1 MKNYIIEE
9 MDFVCRKEEVLSY
22 IVNSNLDK
30 GNGVS
35 IIDVTM
41 FPHYFESN
49 NVDEFNGSNVQV
61 YSLSGCTEKQVSKK
75 IAKLRKKMVL
85 GEEEKTDNL
94 FVCSPFQI
102 DFVFEELRRNLFILP
117 IEDTDAI
124 IRHSLR
130 SIRWKGFLVKSYQRF
145 ILLRFMHQIFNKI
158 RSTKLYMSILFN
170 YIFRR

>member
-9 MDFVCRKEEVLSY
+9 TDFAHRKEEVLSY
-22 IVNSNLDK
+22 IVDSNLNP

-41 FPHYFESN
+41 FPNYFEVKNYDECNISN
-49 NVDEFNGSNVQV
+49 IKI
-61 YSLSGCTEKQVSKK
+61 YSLSGYTEKQVGKK
-75 IAKLRKKMVL
+75 IEKLRKKMIM
-85 GEEEKTDNL
+85 GDKEKAANL

-102 DFVFEELRRNLFILP
+102 NFVFEELRRNLFILP

-145 ILLRFMHQIFNKI
+145 IFLRFMHQIFNKI
-158 RSTKLYMSILFN
+158 RSTKLYMSI
-170 YIFRR
+170 